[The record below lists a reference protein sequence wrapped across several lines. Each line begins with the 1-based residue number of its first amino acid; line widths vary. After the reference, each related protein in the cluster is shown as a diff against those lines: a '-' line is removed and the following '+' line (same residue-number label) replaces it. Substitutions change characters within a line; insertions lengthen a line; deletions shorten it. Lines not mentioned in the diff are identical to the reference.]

1 MTGPTEHAGRDR
13 RVRVVLGSASPA
25 RLGILR
31 AAGIDP
37 VVLVAGVDE
46 DAVLARVADRPF
58 DEQVAVLA
66 DAKAQVVVD
75 RILDHTTDVD
85 PAAGAMVVIGC
96 DSMLL
101 LDEELQGKP
110 RSAEQARQRWAR
122 MAGRSG
128 DLLTGHALIHLV
140 DGAERGRA
148 RATGSTV
155 VRIGSP
161 TGPEIE
167 AYIATG
173 EPLAVAGALTL
184 DGYGGW
190 FVEGVDGD
198 PSNVIGLSLPLT
210 RTLLAELGLSVVD
223 LWRPPFGQ
231 PAG

>member
-1 MTGPTEHAGRDR
+1 MRPGAPG

-37 VVLVAGVDE
+37 LVIVAGVDE
-46 DAVLARVADRPF
+46 DAVLAGVADRPF
-58 DEQVAVLA
+58 AERVAVLA
-66 DAKAQVVVD
+66 EAKAQVVVD
-75 RILDHTTDVD
+75 RILAGTADLE
-85 PAAGAMVVIGC
+85 PADGPLVVIGC

-101 LDEELQGKP
+101 LDDELQGKP
-110 RSAEQARQRWAR
+110 HTADQAHERWAR

-128 DLLTGHALIHLV
+128 DLLTGHALIHLAQ
-140 DGAERGRA
+140 GAERGRT
-148 RATGSTV
+148 RGTGSTV

-161 TGPEIE
+161 TAHEID
-167 AYIATG
+167 AYVATG

-190 FVEGVDGD
+190 FVDGVDGD

-223 LWRPPFGQ
+223 LWRPPSAR
-231 PAG
+231 PAP